1 MSQDN
6 KIVVRFL
13 LNVSTE
19 EPAFVDVEFG
29 DDKQV
34 KRALNTLL
42 SANGAL
48 VTLTNADNMPILIRA
63 EHVAAAFPIEYDDED
78 SEDEDKE

>member
-6 KIVVRFL
+6 TIVIRFL

-34 KRALNTLL
+34 KRALNTVL

-48 VTLTNADNMPILIRA
+48 VTLNNVDNMPILIRT
-63 EHVAAAFPIEYDDED
+63 EHVAAAFPIEYDDE
-78 SEDEDKE
+78 SEEDEE